1 MSLCSTKVMYKAIFK
16 LNLCYSF
23 IASIRF
29 RIAAIVVG
37 LVRQQPPTIIF
48 GGSVDSD
55 GCKVFHVDR
64 TNATASMMRMANSS
78 GDVHP
83 VPSFHVDC

>member
-1 MSLCSTKVMYKAIFK
+1 MYRVIYQ
-16 LNLCYSF
+16 LNLCYNF
-23 IASIRF
+23 IASIRL

-48 GGSVDSD
+48 GGGVDSD
-55 GCKVFHVDR
+55 GCKLFHVDR
-64 TNATASMMRMANSS
+64 TKEIAFMMRLANSS